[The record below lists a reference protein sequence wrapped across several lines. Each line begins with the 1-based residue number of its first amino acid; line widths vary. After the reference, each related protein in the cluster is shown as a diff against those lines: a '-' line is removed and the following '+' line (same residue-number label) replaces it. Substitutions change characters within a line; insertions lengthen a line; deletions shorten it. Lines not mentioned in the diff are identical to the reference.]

1 MSDVTGRLCRANCVL
16 GGEPCRDFLTWAEV
30 SGPTT
35 QISLLPFPMQLDVLV
50 LSLSRPGA
58 WFHQTKKPTSWPL
71 RGFDLDSETRGKQK
85 STWKRVRARQSMSKP
100 RQHPFGDSDLWFA
113 ELGRLPKYR
122 FTTKPP
128 GTFCQERGHFVRRFF
143 GFLFLSFFVVGL
155 GHPSQQRGVGWRLS
169 GRVRQVTLGK
179 RGSSLVSH
187 WALREC
193 AVGGGIAPGHGCS
206 TGGEEGGNEVI
217 LMVTPRFDYAGKKAK
232 MA

>member
-1 MSDVTGRLCRANCVL
+1 MILR
-16 GGEPCRDFLTWAEV
+16 WAEV
-30 SGPTT
+30 SGPKT
-35 QISLLPFPMQLDVLV
+35 QISLLPCPMQLDVLV
-50 LSLSRPGA
+50 LSLSCPGA

-85 STWKRVRARQSMSKP
+85 STSKQVRARQSMSKL

-113 ELGRLPKYR
+113 DLGRLPKYR

-128 GTFCQERGHFVRRFF
+128 GTFCQERGH
-143 GFLFLSFFVVGL
+143 FVVGL

-187 WALREC
+187 CALREC
-193 AVGGGIAPGHGCS
+193 AVGGGIAPGHSCS

-217 LMVTPRFDYAGKKAK
+217 LMLTPRFHYAGKKAK